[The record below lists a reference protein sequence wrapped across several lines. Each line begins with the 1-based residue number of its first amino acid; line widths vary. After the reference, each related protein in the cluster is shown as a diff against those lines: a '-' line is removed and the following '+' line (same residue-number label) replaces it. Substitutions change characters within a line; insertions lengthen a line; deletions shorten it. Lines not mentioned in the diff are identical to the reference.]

1 MIMKNLLIIAL
12 GGAVGSIL
20 RYLGQVMVNKIG
32 SFSFPMG
39 TFLVNIL
46 GCFIIGLLYGI
57 ANKYTWLTLEWR
69 LLLITGFCGGFTTF
83 SSFSYESI
91 SLIRQGNLFYFFL
104 YALLSLTIGILAT
117 FGGTTLIR

>member
-1 MIMKNLLIIAL
+1 MKNLLIIAL

>member
-20 RYLGQVMVNKIG
+20 RYLGQVMVNKMG

-57 ANKYTWLTLEWR
+57 ANKYSWLTLEWR

>member
-57 ANKYTWLTLEWR
+57 ANKYSWLTLEWR

>member
-12 GGAVGSIL
+12 GGAVGSVL
-20 RYLGQVMVNKIG
+20 RYLGQVMVSKMS
-32 SFSFPMG
+32 SFTFPMG

-57 ANKYTWLTLEWR
+57 ANKYSWLTLEWR

-91 SLIRQGNLFYFFL
+91 SLIRQGNVLYFFL
-104 YALLSLTIGILAT
+104 YTILSLTICILAT

>member
-1 MIMKNLLIIAL
+1 MKNLLIIAL

-57 ANKYTWLTLEWR
+57 ANKYSWLTLEWR